1 MPDNKFVEKTPE
13 QWILDIEIDMRVTP
27 EPNSFANPQQQTQS
41 NCLSKF
47 QESSVPD
54 EPSQKHEEYYH
65 ILFRAT
71 RSLTVG
77 CFFLSVFSFVGWGLI
92 KLAVLA
98 VFIKYAPFILAAAVV
113 LASFTLTLFLINRLL
128 KSYGDSCHYGQKEIQ
143 KEVEEKFSCKL
154 STSVFDSMSKSGNP
168 DPFNDKKLE
177 HEENSSCFSGLWKI
191 VCR

>member
-1 MPDNKFVEKTPE
+1 MPSNEVVNKTPNQLMFLSE
-13 QWILDIEIDMRVTP
+13 TFLCGIA
-27 EPNSFANPQQQTQS
+27 EPNSFPNLQQQTQP
-41 NCLSKF
+41 NFLPKL
-47 QESSVPD
+47 QESSVAD
-54 EPSQKHEEYYH
+54 EPSQKNEEYYQ
-65 ILFRAT
+65 ILSRAT
-71 RSLTVG
+71 RNLTVG

-154 STSVFDSMSKSGNP
+154 SASVFASISKSGNA
-168 DPFNDKKLE
+168 DPCNDKKPDY
-177 HEENSSCFSGLWKI
+177 EENSSCFSGLRKI
-191 VCR
+191 FCQ